1 MSQTKLT
8 SIQGHVAIVTGAG
21 GGLGREYALLLASY
35 GAKVVVNDYGGSLSG
50 QRGTIS
56 RAQTVVD
63 EIKAKGGEAIA
74 DGHDI
79 SVQSEVQELVQDT
92 LAAYGTIHIL
102 VNNAGTAGE
111 ASSHDNPSAGH
122 GRLRHWALLCSSVQC
137 ILLWR
142 SKATGE

>member
-1 MSQTKLT
+1 MPRPSLCLQEWWNTW
-8 SIQGHVAIVTGAG
+8 GAG

-74 DGHDI
+74 DGYDI
-79 SVQSEVQELVQDT
+79 SVQSEVQELV
-92 LAAYGTIHIL
+92 
-102 VNNAGTAGE
+102 
-111 ASSHDNPSAGH
+111 
-122 GRLRHWALLCSSVQC
+122 
-137 ILLWR
+137 
-142 SKATGE
+142 